1 MKREFTVPGE
11 PVGKGRPR
19 FNRYSGKAF
28 TPEKTV
34 NYENLVRL
42 EYQMQVKEEP
52 FPEKVMLRLLI
63 KAYFGIPKSVSKKA
77 RAQMISMEQ
86 RPVKKPDMDNIIKAV
101 ADALNHI
108 AYYDDSQIVSTTIE
122 KYYAEQPRIEVTI
135 EEAQ

>member
-1 MKREFTVPGE
+1 VKREFTVPGE